1 MSCLSLIKS
10 RVHFSAAV
18 SIRTNGFTESLP
30 LTQQTDHGSS
40 RQSEQR
46 GRLCVYFCAIW
57 SSVVTLSVC
66 SRRYRDVSPVYAP
79 GKPQQIQLHS
89 GCSHWL
95 PICLKGNAERTNCFL
110 TPADSSP
117 TATSYHYLTIIS
129 GLTVFDLEKRPVFLL
144 ILQVFPIYKEPECY
158 FYKGTYCWILK
169 SHAALQPNSVYKNKA
184 RKENQ
189 ISACSQGSEVEL
201 DLPWEPLGIHG

>member
-1 MSCLSLIKS
+1 MFELFCKLIQLIILCRRAIKGLLYSLLPNKCPPQSILCMSCLSLIKS
-10 RVHFSAAV
+10 GVRFSAAV

-30 LTQQTDHGSS
+30 LTQQIDHCSS
-40 RQSEQR
+40 CQSEQR

-57 SSVVTLSVC
+57 SSAVTLSVC
-66 SRRYRDVSPVYAP
+66 SLRNRDVSPVYAP

-129 GLTVFDLEKRPVFLL
+129 GLTVFDLEKKAC
-144 ILQVFPIYKEPECY
+144 FP
-158 FYKGTYCWILK
+158 
-169 SHAALQPNSVYKNKA
+169 PNIASFSY
-184 RKENQ
+184 
-189 ISACSQGSEVEL
+189 I
-201 DLPWEPLGIHG
+201 